1 MKRILLLLLAFTLAF
16 SFFAFAEGEI
26 SITVNSNPLTMDVPP
41 EIMNGRTMVPM
52 RAVFEALGADVNWIG
67 EEQMIIATS
76 GNKIIVLKIGASILN
91 YCDVSTQENKN
102 ITLDVAPLIKEGRT
116 QIPLRAVSEALGA
129 NVDWNG
135 ETRAI
140 TITK

>member
-1 MKRILLLLLAFTLAF
+1 MKRIMLLLLAFTLCF

-26 SITVNSNPLTMDVPP
+26 QITVNSKPLVTDVPP
-41 EIMNGRTMVPM
+41 EITDGRTMVPM

-76 GNKIIVLKIGASILN
+76 GTKIIVLKIGASILN

-102 ITLDVAPLIKEGRT
+102 IELDVVPVIKDGRT
-116 QIPLRAVSEALGA
+116 LIPLRAVSEALGA
-129 NVDWNG
+129 TVDWNG

>member
-16 SFFAFAEGEI
+16 SFFTFAEGEI
-26 SITVNSNPLTMDVPP
+26 SITVNSKPLTMDVPP

-102 ITLDVAPLIKEGRT
+102 ITLDVAPLIKDGRT
-116 QIPLRAVSEALGA
+116 LIPLRAVSEALGA

>member
-1 MKRILLLLLAFTLAF
+1 MKRIMLLLLAFTLCF

-26 SITVNSNPLTMDVPP
+26 QITVNSKPLVTDVPP
-41 EIMNGRTMVPM
+41 EITDGRTMVPM

-76 GNKIIVLKIGASILN
+76 GTKIIVLKIGASILN

-102 ITLDVAPLIKEGRT
+102 ITLDVVPVIKDGRT
-116 QIPLRAVSEALGA
+116 LIPLRAVSEALGA
-129 NVDWNG
+129 TVDWNG

>member
-1 MKRILLLLLAFTLAF
+1 MKRIMLLLLAFTLCF

-26 SITVNSNPLTMDVPP
+26 QITVNSKPLVTDVPP
-41 EIMNGRTMVPM
+41 EITEGRTMVPM

-76 GNKIIVLKIGASILN
+76 GTKIIVLKIGASILN

-102 ITLDVAPLIKEGRT
+102 ITLDVVPVIKDGRT
-116 QIPLRAVSEALGA
+116 LIPLRAVSEALGA
-129 NVDWNG
+129 TVDWNG

>member
-1 MKRILLLLLAFTLAF
+1 MKRLLVLLLAFTLVF
-16 SFFAFAEGEI
+16 SVSAFAEGEI
-26 SITVNSNPLTMDVPP
+26 SITVNQTPLTTDVPP
-41 EIMNGRTMVPM
+41 EITNGRTLVPM

-76 GNKIIVLKIGASILN
+76 GNKIIVLMIGSSILN
-91 YCDVSTQENKN
+91 YCDISTQENKN
-102 ITLDVAPLIKEGRT
+102 ITLDVAPLIKDGRT
-116 QIPLRAVSEALGA
+116 LIPLRAVSEALGA
-129 NVDWNG
+129 TVDWNG

>member
-1 MKRILLLLLAFTLAF
+1 MKSILLLLLAFTLAF

-102 ITLDVAPLIKEGRT
+102 ITLDVSPLIKEGRT
-116 QIPLRAVSEALGA
+116 LIPLRAVSEALGA

>member
-52 RAVFEALGADVNWIG
+52 RAVFEALGADINWIG

-116 QIPLRAVSEALGA
+116 LIPLRAVSEALGA

>member
-102 ITLDVAPLIKEGRT
+102 IILDVAPLIKEGRT
-116 QIPLRAVSEALGA
+116 LIPLRAVSEALGA

>member
-1 MKRILLLLLAFTLAF
+1 MKRIMLLLLAFTLCF

-26 SITVNSNPLTMDVPP
+26 QITVNSKPLVTDVPP
-41 EIMNGRTMVPM
+41 EITEGRTMVPM

-76 GNKIIVLKIGASILN
+76 GTKIIVLKIGASILN

-102 ITLDVAPLIKEGRT
+102 ITLDVVPVIKDGRT
-116 QIPLRAVSEALGA
+116 LIPLRAVSEALGA
-129 NVDWNG
+129 TVDWNG
-135 ETRAI
+135 ETRVI